1 MKTSDKGI
9 KLICDSESLS
19 LKPYLCPAGIPTI
32 GYGST
37 FYPNGT
43 RVTLKD
49 ATITK
54 DYAIEILMSTLKI
67 FESCV
72 NKYAPNLNQDQFDAL
87 VSFCY
92 NVGIGN
98 FKSSTLLKK
107 VIKNR
112 FDESIMNEFMKWVH
126 AGGKVLN
133 GLVNRRIK
141 EGNLYFSK

>member
-1 MKTSDKGI
+1 MTTGLKGMS
-9 KLICDSESLS
+9 LIYNSESLS
-19 LKPYLCPAGIPTI
+19 LKPYLCPAGVPTI

-49 ATITK
+49 STITK
-54 DYAIEILMSTLKI
+54 DYAMQILMSNLKI
-67 FESCV
+67 YEQCV
-72 NKYAPNLNQDQFDAL
+72 NKYAPGINQDQFDAL

-107 VIKNR
+107 VVKNR
-112 FDESIMNEFMKWVH
+112 FDPTIQNEFMKWVH
-126 AGGKVLN
+126 AGDKVLP
-133 GLVNRRIK
+133 GLVTRRMN

>member
-1 MKTSDKGI
+1 MKTSEKGI

-49 ATITK
+49 SPITK
-54 DYAIEILMSTLKI
+54 SYAIEILMSTLKI

-72 NKYAPNLNQDQFDAL
+72 NKYAPNLNQNQFDAL

-112 FDESIMNEFMKWVH
+112 FDPIIQNEFMKWVH
-126 AGGKVLN
+126 AGNKVLQ
-133 GLVNRRIK
+133 GLVTRRIN